1 MLCGFLRRVKG
12 EAKHSL
18 YAGSGAG
25 AGHLEWKPH
34 KQTFWEGCGPFALQT
49 KGKC

>member
-18 YAGSGAG
+18 YVGSGKELG
-25 AGHLEWKPH
+25 I
-34 KQTFWEGCGPFALQT
+34 CSVLQPQER
-49 KGKC
+49 